1 MRVSRSL
8 TIKQMATVSGV
19 AVVTI
24 CIFIVIQLFHFVQQR
39 RIDYA
44 QQMENIAHTVRQPLS
59 QSVLKADISQAE
71 HILDSL
77 KPAGILARAEVVLP
91 NGLQALH
98 TDFEPERPVPK
109 LIARIFELPVQISVP
124 LYSVEPAN
132 PKPLAWLV
140 LQADSWR
147 VYQFILSA
155 LSTMVTTYLLLA
167 LILSI
172 AISWC
177 INKLI
182 VRPLRR
188 IAKELH
194 DLPPQEA
201 IGHQL
206 ALPERH
212 RDDELGMLIRS
223 YNHQQQIVE
232 TVHDEMSRLTTRVA
246 LTNLPNKALFLALL
260 EQHLQAVGHEDAFTV
275 MVLRIET
282 LQEANGVVTDE
293 QRDALLLTLLDKIRN
308 CIDTHTLVGQLS
320 GSDLALLVKRA
331 NTPFRAMRLARLL
344 MLRLNQPVALHQMQL
359 RPNISIG
366 LAQRNDDHLGA
377 QEFLSRAASAMM
389 SARHQGK
396 NQILFFDPVM
406 TERAHKRLTQE
417 HDILQGLTDEQFSL
431 FLQPQV
437 DMQTGELAGA
447 EALLRMRMADGS
459 WSLPEDLIVN
469 AEEVGVIGSV
479 GRWVLEESCRV
490 LAAWQKRGIKLPLSV
505 NISAI
510 QLREPDMVAHIQD
523 LIQRHQI
530 CPGSLMLEITETA
543 QIGEPELALRLL
555 KELQQVGVSV
565 ALDDFGMG
573 YANLN
578 WLSQFKSL
586 PVSKLKMDRSFVS
599 ILPDDDTMVRIV
611 AAIAGI
617 IKLEVIAEGVETSEQ
632 RDWLLARGI
641 RIGQGYLYSEALSVD
656 AFNRHYFSESVQT

>member
-8 TIKQMATVSGV
+8 TIKQMATVSVV

-24 CIFIVIQLFHFVQQR
+24 CIFVMIQLFHFVQQR
-39 RIDYA
+39 RTDYA

-59 QSVLKADISQAE
+59 QSVLKADIGQAE

-167 LILSI
+167 LILSV

-206 ALPERH
+206 ALPARH

-223 YNHQQQIVE
+223 YNYQQQIVE

-260 EQHLQAVGHEDAFTV
+260 EQHLQTVSDEDAFTV

-293 QRDALLLTLLDKIRN
+293 QRDTLLLTLLDKIRN
-308 CIDTHTLVGQLS
+308 CIDTHTLIGQLS

-331 NTPFRAMRLARLL
+331 NNPFRAMRLARLL
-344 MLRLNQPVALHQMQL
+344 ILRLNQPVALHQMQL

-366 LAQRNDDHLGA
+366 LAQRNDEPLSA
-377 QEFLSRAASAMM
+377 QDFLSRAASAMM
-389 SARHQGK
+389 SARQQGK
-396 NQILFFDPVM
+396 NQVLFFDPVM
-406 TERAHKRLTQE
+406 AERAHKRLTQE
-417 HDILQGLTDEQFSL
+417 HDILQGLADEQFSL
-431 FLQPQV
+431 FLQPQI

-447 EALLRMRMADGS
+447 EALLRMRSPDGS

-469 AEEVGVIGSV
+469 AEEIGVIGSL

-490 LAAWQKRGIKLPLSV
+490 LAAWQKRGSKLPLSV

-510 QLREPDMVAHIQD
+510 QLREPDMVAHIQA

-543 QIGEPELALRLL
+543 QIGEPELALGLL
-555 KELQQVGVSV
+555 KALRQVGVSI

-617 IKLEVIAEGVETSEQ
+617 IELEVIAEGVETGEQ
-632 RDWLLARGI
+632 RDWLLALGI
-641 RIGQGYLYSEALSVD
+641 RIGQGYLYSEALPVNV
-656 AFNRHYFSESVQT
+656 FNRQYFSESVRT

>member
-24 CIFIVIQLFHFVQQR
+24 LIFIVIQLFHFVQQR

-44 QQMENIAHTVRQPLS
+44 QQMENVAHTVRQPLS
-59 QSVLKADISQAE
+59 QSVLKADIGQAE
-71 HILDSL
+71 HILNSL

-91 NGLQALH
+91 NGLQTLH
-98 TDFEPERPVPK
+98 TDFEPARPVPK
-109 LIARIFELPVQISVP
+109 LIATIFELPVQITVP
-124 LYSVEPAN
+124 LYSIEPSN
-132 PKPLAWLV
+132 PKPLALLV

-167 LILSI
+167 LILSV

-188 IAKELH
+188 IAVELH
-194 DLPPQEA
+194 HLPPQAA
-201 IGHQL
+201 IGHRL

-223 YNHQQQIVE
+223 YNHNQQIIE
-232 TVHDEMSRLTTRVA
+232 TVHDEMGRLTTHVA
-246 LTNLPNKALFLALL
+246 LTNLPGQTLFMALL
-260 EQHLQAVGHEDAFTV
+260 EQHMEAITEKDGFTLL
-275 MVLRIET
+275 VLRVET

-293 QRDALLLTLLDKIRN
+293 QRDALTLTLLDKIRN
-308 CIDTHTLVGQLS
+308 CVDGQTVTGQLS
-320 GSDLALLVKRA
+320 DSDFVLLMKRA
-331 NTPFRAMRLARLL
+331 GTPERAMRMARLL
-344 MLRLNQPVALHQMQL
+344 LMRLTQPVALQEMQI
-359 RPNISIG
+359 RPSISIG
-366 LAQRNDDHLGA
+366 MATREDCRLCAAELLN
-377 QEFLSRAASAMM
+377 RATSAMM
-389 SARHQGK
+389 SARLEGK
-396 NQILFFDPVM
+396 NQILFFNPGM
-406 TERAHKRLTQE
+406 TERAQKRLTQE
-417 HDILQGLTDEQFSL
+417 HDILQGLSDGQFTL

-437 DMQTGELAGA
+437 DMRSGQPVGA
-447 EALLRMRMADGS
+447 EALLRMRQPDGS

-469 AEEVGVIGSV
+469 AEESGVIDAL
-479 GRWVLEESCRV
+479 GRWVFEEACRV
-490 LAAWQKRGIKLPLSV
+490 LAAWQKRGIMLPLSV
-505 NISAI
+505 NISAV
-510 QLREPDMVAHIQD
+510 QLREPDRVAH
-523 LIQRHQI
+523 LRALVQRYQI
-530 CPGSLMLEITETA
+530 KPGSLMLELTETA
-543 QIGEPELALRLL
+543 QVGEPELALRLL
-555 KELQQVGVSV
+555 NELQQAGVAV

-599 ILPDDDTMVRIV
+599 VLPEDDTMVRVV
-611 AAIAGI
+611 AAIAEI
-617 IKLEVIAEGVETSEQ
+617 VRLEVVAEGVETEVQ

-641 RIGQGYLYSEALSVD
+641 SIGQGYLYSEALPV
-656 AFNRHYFSESVQT
+656 AQFESRWF

>member
-19 AVVTI
+19 AMVTI

-98 TDFEPERPVPK
+98 TDFEPARPVPK

-194 DLPPQEA
+194 ELPPQDA

-260 EQHLQAVGHEDAFTV
+260 EQHLQAVGNEDSFTV

-331 NTPFRAMRLARLL
+331 NNPFRAMRLARLL

-366 LAQRNDDHLGA
+366 LAQRNDERLGA
-377 QEFLSRAASAMM
+377 QDFLSRAASAMM

-396 NQILFFDPVM
+396 NQVLFFNPLM
-406 TERAHKRLTQE
+406 KERAHKRLTQE

-599 ILPDDDTMVRIV
+599 VLPDDDTMVRIV
-611 AAIAGI
+611 AAIASI
-617 IKLEVIAEGVETSEQ
+617 IKVEVIAEGVETREQ

-656 AFNRHYFSESVQT
+656 AFTYHYFPESVQT

>member
-24 CIFIVIQLFHFVQQR
+24 LIFIVIQLFHFVQQR

-44 QQMENIAHTVRQPLS
+44 QQMENVAHTVRQPLS
-59 QSVLKADISQAE
+59 QSVLKADIGQAE
-71 HILDSL
+71 HILNSL

-91 NGLQALH
+91 NGLQTLH
-98 TDFEPERPVPK
+98 TDFEPEKPVPK
-109 LIARIFELPVQISVP
+109 LIATIFELPVQITVP
-124 LYSVEPAN
+124 LYSVEPSN
-132 PKPLAWLV
+132 PKPLALLV

-177 INKLI
+177 VNKLI

-188 IAKELH
+188 IAVELH

-206 ALPERH
+206 ALPDRH

-223 YNHQQQIVE
+223 YNHNQQIIG
-232 TVHDEMSRLTTRVA
+232 TVHDEMSRLTTRFA
-246 LTNLPNKALFLALL
+246 LTNLPNQALFLALL
-260 EQHLQAVGHEDAFTV
+260 EQHISAITDQDSFTL

-293 QRDALLLTLLDKIRN
+293 QRDALTLTLLDKIRN
-308 CIDTHTLVGQLS
+308 CIDGQTSIGQLS
-320 GSDLALLVKRA
+320 DSDFILLMKRA
-331 NTPFRAMRLARLL
+331 TPVRAMRMARLL
-344 MLRLNQPVALHQMQL
+344 QLRLTQPVALQEMQI
-359 RPNISIG
+359 RPSISIG
-366 LAQRNDDHLGA
+366 LAVREDCRLCAAELLN
-377 QEFLSRAASAMM
+377 RAASAMM
-389 SARHQGK
+389 SARLEGK
-396 NQILFFDPVM
+396 NQILFFDPTM

-417 HDILQGLTDEQFSL
+417 HDILQGLSDGQFTL

-437 DMQTGELAGA
+437 DMRSGQAVGA
-447 EALLRMRMADGS
+447 EALLRMRQPDGS

-469 AEEVGVIGSV
+469 AEESGVINAL
-479 GRWVLEESCRV
+479 GRWVFEEACRV
-490 LAAWQKRGIKLPLSV
+490 LAEWQKRGITLPLSV
-505 NISAI
+505 NVSAV
-510 QLREPDMVAHIQD
+510 QLREPDRVAHLRG
-523 LIQRHQI
+523 LIQQYQI
-530 CPGSLMLEITETA
+530 RPGGLMLEITETA
-543 QIGEPELALRLL
+543 QVGEPELALRLL
-555 KELQQVGVSV
+555 NDLQQAGVSV

-599 ILPDDDTMVRIV
+599 ALPEDDAMVRIV
-611 AAIAGI
+611 AAIAEI
-617 IKLEVIAEGVETSEQ
+617 IKVEVIAEGVETQQQ

-641 RIGQGYLYSEALSVD
+641 RIGQGYLYAEALPIGQFES
-656 AFNRHYFSESVQT
+656 RYF

>member
-8 TIKQMATVSGV
+8 TIKQMATVSCV
-19 AVVTI
+19 AAVTI

-44 QQMENIAHTVRQPLS
+44 QQMENVAHTVRQPLS
-59 QSVLKADISQAE
+59 QAVLKADIPQAE
-71 HILDSL
+71 LILNSL

-98 TDFEPERPVPK
+98 TDFEPEKPVPEF
-109 LIARIFELPVQISVP
+109 IATLFELPVKITVP

-132 PKPLAWLV
+132 PKPLALLV

-188 IAKELH
+188 IAMELQ

-201 IGHQL
+201 ISHQL
-206 ALPERH
+206 TLPERH

-223 YNHQQQIVE
+223 YNRNQQVGE
-232 TVHDEMSRLTTRVA
+232 AVHDEMSRLTTRFA
-246 LTNLPNKALFLALL
+246 LTNLPNKTLFLALL
-260 EQHLQAVGHEDAFTV
+260 EQHLNSVSDDDNFTL

-282 LQEANGVVTDE
+282 LQDANGVVKDE
-293 QRDALLLTLLDKIRN
+293 QRDALLLTLLEKIRN
-308 CIDTHTLVGQLS
+308 SIDSHTLVGQLS
-320 GSDLALLVKRA
+320 GSDFVLLVKRA
-331 NTPFRAMRLARLL
+331 NKPFRAMRLARLL
-344 MLRLNQPVALHQMQL
+344 LLRLNQPVTLQDMQL
-359 RPNISIG
+359 RPNLSIG
-366 LAQRNDDHLGA
+366 LAQREERDLTA
-377 QEFLSRAASAMM
+377 QDFLSRAASAMM

-396 NQILFFDPVM
+396 NQILFYDPM
-406 TERAHKRLTQE
+406 MMERAHKRLTQE
-417 HDILQGLTDEQFSL
+417 HDILQGLEEEQFSL
-431 FLQPQV
+431 FLQPQI
-437 DMQTGELAGA
+437 DMRNGKLVGA
-447 EALLRMRMADGS
+447 EALLRMRQPDGS
-459 WSLPEDLIVN
+459 WALPEDLIVN
-469 AEEVGVIGSV
+469 AEEIGVISAL
-479 GRWVLEESCRV
+479 GRWVFEESCRV
-490 LAAWQKRGIKLPLSV
+490 LAGWQKQGINLPLSV
-505 NISAI
+505 NLSAV
-510 QLREPDMVAHIQD
+510 QLREADMVTHLQD
-523 LIQRHQI
+523 LIHRHQI
-530 CPGSLMLEITETA
+530 SPGSLMLEITETA
-543 QIGEPELALRLL
+543 QVGEPEQALQLL
-555 KELQQVGVSV
+555 SELQKVGISV

-586 PVSKLKMDRSFVS
+586 PISKLKMDRSFVCV
-599 ILPDDDTMVRIV
+599 LPNDDTMVRIV
-611 AAIAGI
+611 AAIAEI
-617 IKLEVIAEGVETSEQ
+617 IKLDVIAEGVETSQQ

-641 RIGQGYLYSEALSVD
+641 NIGQGYLYSEALPLPV
-656 AFNRHYFSESVQT
+656 FNRKYLELVTP

>member
-59 QSVLKADISQAE
+59 QSVLKADISQVE

-98 TDFEPERPVPK
+98 SDFEPERPVPK

-194 DLPPQEA
+194 DLPSQEA

-223 YNHQQQIVE
+223 YNYQQQIVK
-232 TVHDEMSRLTTRVA
+232 TVHDEISRLTTRVA

-260 EQHLQAVGHEDAFTV
+260 EQYLQVVGNEDSFTV

-331 NTPFRAMRLARLL
+331 NNPFRAMRLARLL
-344 MLRLNQPVALHQMQL
+344 MLRLNQPVALQQMRL

-366 LAQRNDDHLGA
+366 LAQRNDNHLSA
-377 QEFLSRAASAMM
+377 QDFLSRAASAMM
-389 SARHQGK
+389 SARQQGK
-396 NQILFFDPVM
+396 NQVLFFDPAM

-417 HDILQGLTDEQFSL
+417 HVILQGLADEQFSL

-469 AEEVGVIGSV
+469 AEEIGVIGSL
-479 GRWVLEESCRV
+479 GCWVLEESCRV

-510 QLREPDMVAHIQD
+510 QLREPNMVAHIPD
-523 LIQRHQI
+523 LIQHYQI

-555 KELQQVGVSV
+555 KELRQVGISV

-656 AFNRHYFSESVQT
+656 AFNCQYFSESVQA

>member
-71 HILDSL
+71 RILDSL

-98 TDFEPERPVPK
+98 SDFEPERPVPK
-109 LIARIFELPVQISVP
+109 LISRIFELPVQISVP

-212 RDDELGMLIRS
+212 RDDELGLLIRS
-223 YNHQQQIVE
+223 YNYQQQIVE
-232 TVHDEMSRLTTRVA
+232 TVHEEMRRLTTRSA

-260 EQHLQAVGHEDAFTV
+260 EQHLQTVGSDNAFTV

-282 LQEANGVVTDE
+282 LQEANGVVTDD
-293 QRDALLLTLLDKIRN
+293 QRDALLLRLLDKIRN

-320 GSDLALLVKRA
+320 GSDLALLVKRT
-331 NTPFRAMRLARLL
+331 NSPFRAMRLARLL
-344 MLRLNQPVALHQMQL
+344 RLRLNQPVALQQMQL

-366 LAQRNDDHLGA
+366 MAQRNGDPLCA
-377 QEFLSRAASAMM
+377 QDLLHRAASAMM

-396 NQILFFDPVM
+396 NQILFFEPSMMVQ
-406 TERAHKRLTQE
+406 AYKRLTQE
-417 HDILQGLTDEQFSL
+417 HDILQGLTDQQFSL
-431 FLQPQV
+431 FLQPQI
-437 DMQTGELAGA
+437 DMQTDELTGA
-447 EALLRMRMADGS
+447 EALLRMRMPDGS

-469 AEEVGVIGSV
+469 AEEIGVINSL

-490 LAAWQKRGIKLPLSV
+490 LAAWQTRGITLPLSV

-510 QLREPDMVAHIQD
+510 QLCETDMVAHLQA
-523 LIQRHQI
+523 LLQRHQI
-530 CPGSLMLEITETA
+530 CPGRLMLEITETA
-543 QIGEPELALRLL
+543 QVGEPELALCLL
-555 KELQQVGVSV
+555 KELQQIGVSV

-586 PVSKLKMDRSFVS
+586 PVSKLKMDRSFVCV
-599 ILPDDDTMVRIV
+599 LPEDDTMVRIV

-617 IKLEVIAEGVETSEQ
+617 IKLEVIAEGVETREQ

-656 AFNRHYFSESVQT
+656 AFNRQYFPESVQA

>member
-1 MRVSRSL
+1 
-8 TIKQMATVSGV
+8 
-19 AVVTI
+19 
-24 CIFIVIQLFHFVQQR
+24 
-39 RIDYA
+39 
-44 QQMENIAHTVRQPLS
+44 
-59 QSVLKADISQAE
+59 
-71 HILDSL
+71 
-77 KPAGILARAEVVLP
+77 
-91 NGLQALH
+91 
-98 TDFEPERPVPK
+98 
-109 LIARIFELPVQISVP
+109 
-124 LYSVEPAN
+124 
-132 PKPLAWLV
+132 
-140 LQADSWR
+140 
-147 VYQFILSA
+147 
-155 LSTMVTTYLLLA
+155 
-167 LILSI
+167 
-172 AISWC
+172 
-177 INKLI
+177 
-182 VRPLRR
+182 
-188 IAKELH
+188 
-194 DLPPQEA
+194 
-201 IGHQL
+201 
-206 ALPERH
+206 
-212 RDDELGMLIRS
+212 MLIRS

-260 EQHLQAVGHEDAFTV
+260 EQHLQAVGNEDPFTV

-331 NTPFRAMRLARLL
+331 NNPFRAMRLARLL

-366 LAQRNDDHLGA
+366 LAQRNDERLGA
-377 QEFLSRAASAMM
+377 QDFLSRAASAMM

-396 NQILFFDPVM
+396 NQVLFFNPLM
-406 TERAHKRLTQE
+406 KERAHKRLTQE

-599 ILPDDDTMVRIV
+599 VLPDDDTMVRIV
-611 AAIAGI
+611 AAIASI
-617 IKLEVIAEGVETSEQ
+617 IKVEVIAEGVETREQ

-656 AFNRHYFSESVQT
+656 AFTYHYFPESVQT